1 MNKQNLTIAIPAK
14 THVNTRFTMALM
26 HSVGQLNK
34 YFNVLVDF
42 LPGKSNIVHARSIM
56 LTKWFNH
63 SKSDNDLFLF
73 IDSDHI
79 FTANDILKLYFEKD
93 SDVTCGIYC
102 NSAGGRNV
110 YPMFPKKFH
119 KDRRILY
126 AGTGF
131 MLIKKNICKKVAKL
145 VFELDKTTYVN
156 IDTGNQYVIPFFR
169 TRFVNSEINTIQTEK
184 DWLGEDYSF
193 CWLVR
198 QVGGIIKGIPVERMG
213 HEVTKTVYYKDHPN
227 YIKEQ
232 QKIMNENNKEVVDT
246 RNTLSVQSKRFQS
259 QRKITY
265 FCGNSWVKFSPIS
278 KALGGSEKAVV
289 NLCREFALLGYTVEV
304 YGNVEPGLY
313 NNVIYKQHNE
323 FNPNEVFDVLILWR
337 GFGFSVLKYINH
349 ANTILLD
356 FHDVSNLSEY
366 PPNYFNKAAYFMMKS
381 EYHTTLF
388 PSLDK
393 SKMIVCKNGLEEVF
407 KSTNLSQYQD
417 IKREPLKFCYTSC
430 YTRCLDVILTTIWP
444 KILKEFPDAQLN
456 LFYGMDLVDPTLKS
470 RLNELIKSTP
480 NVKDCGRIPIEEL
493 NKVKFESTYHLYIT
507 NFGEIDCL
515 SVRESAVC
523 GCIPIITNQN
533 VFKERKGYHIEGDPT
548 NIEFY
553 KNASN
558 EIIQLMKNKKK
569 IKKLS
574 TKLKKSNEQFWNDTA
589 KQWEK
594 LFKTA

>member
-156 IDTGNQYVIPFFR
+156 IDTRNQYVIPFFR

-232 QKIMNENNKEVVDT
+232 QKIMNENISGVD
-246 RNTLSVQSKRFQS
+246 
-259 QRKITY
+259 
-265 FCGNSWVKFSPIS
+265 
-278 KALGGSEKAVV
+278 
-289 NLCREFALLGYTVEV
+289 
-304 YGNVEPGLY
+304 
-313 NNVIYKQHNE
+313 
-323 FNPNEVFDVLILWR
+323 
-337 GFGFSVLKYINH
+337 
-349 ANTILLD
+349 
-356 FHDVSNLSEY
+356 
-366 PPNYFNKAAYFMMKS
+366 
-381 EYHTTLF
+381 
-388 PSLDK
+388 
-393 SKMIVCKNGLEEVF
+393 
-407 KSTNLSQYQD
+407 
-417 IKREPLKFCYTSC
+417 
-430 YTRCLDVILTTIWP
+430 
-444 KILKEFPDAQLN
+444 LKE
-456 LFYGMDLVDPTLKS
+456 
-470 RLNELIKSTP
+470 
-480 NVKDCGRIPIEEL
+480 
-493 NKVKFESTYHLYIT
+493 
-507 NFGEIDCL
+507 
-515 SVRESAVC
+515 
-523 GCIPIITNQN
+523 
-533 VFKERKGYHIEGDPT
+533 
-548 NIEFY
+548 
-553 KNASN
+553 
-558 EIIQLMKNKKK
+558 
-569 IKKLS
+569 
-574 TKLKKSNEQFWNDTA
+574 
-589 KQWEK
+589 
-594 LFKTA
+594 